1 MNNKFLKILGLDHKR
16 FVGIAKDNGKA
27 YDFYILNIGGYRP
40 PETPEEKQ
48 ACLLAAHNYYNDCRR
63 FATELFEFS
72 TLETEIT
79 NEMIDEECNSVY

>member
-1 MNNKFLKILGLDHKR
+1 MNKFLEILGINHKR

-27 YDFYILNIGGYRP
+27 YDFYILNVGGYRP
-40 PETPEEKQ
+40 PKTPEEKQ
-48 ACLLAAHNYYNDCRR
+48 ACLQAAQNYYDDCRR
-63 FATELFEFS
+63 YGTDLFEFS